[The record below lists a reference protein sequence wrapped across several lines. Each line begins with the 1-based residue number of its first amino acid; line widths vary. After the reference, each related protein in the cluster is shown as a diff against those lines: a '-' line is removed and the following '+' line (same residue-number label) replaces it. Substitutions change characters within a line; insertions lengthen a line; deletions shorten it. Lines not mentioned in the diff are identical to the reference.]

1 MYYDNLH
8 AVIERYENSLP
19 HLYGRRERDELFKWR
34 AMKTWREEWYKPEG
48 SFASFADRFN
58 AARKDFGWFMDA
70 SRMHPSAGVVK
81 LWEKEPEKVEH
92 LFKDVLLTPSNGSAE
107 RAQTNMDDFL
117 RDYELLRQKY
127 YPANWGFKQDRHS
140 ASVFMV
146 LNEPDFHYV
155 YRASDANLM
164 ASYIDFERSI
174 GSGRFFSLAV
184 YYDLC
189 GEIVSALRQHQ
200 SLLEKHF
207 DYLSAEHYRDESLH
221 LLAFDLMYCA
231 HTAGFYEGLK
241 KPSAARKVTVGAKK
255 NTADLQLEAK
265 RAQREALEA
274 RLAELEARFDEYE
287 ELSLLGVEVTS
298 DQYGTGIVI
307 SQKVNMLTVRFA
319 AKEVT
324 FKISKTQPRRPRFED
339 DEAAVEILTEYGE
352 LYDEIKR
359 IQRQLAELSRK

>member
-48 SFASFADRFN
+48 SFADRFN
-58 AARKDFGWFMDA
+58 AARKDFGWFTDA
-70 SRMHPSAGVVK
+70 SRVHPSAGVVK
-81 LWEKEPEKVEH
+81 LWQKEPEKVEH
-92 LFKDVLLTPSNGSAE
+92 LFKDVLLKSSNGDVDA
-107 RAQTNMDDFL
+107 AQSQMLEFV
-117 RDYELLRQKY
+117 ELYNQLIDNKHLY
-127 YPANWGFKQDRHS
+127 KSYKQDKHS
-140 ASVFMV
+140 ASVYMAM
-146 LNEPDFHYV
+146 NEPSFHYV
-155 YRASDANLM
+155 YYYSDAKKM
-164 ASYIDFERSI
+164 ASYIDFERHI
-174 GSGRFFSLAV
+174 GSGRSFSLAV

-241 KPSAARKVTVGAKK
+241 KPSTARKVTVGSKK
-255 NTADLQLEAK
+255 NTVDLQFEAK

-274 RLAELEARFDEYE
+274 HLAELEARFDEYE

-298 DQYGTGIVI
+298 DQYGTGVVI